1 MNEFIEKLK
10 TLAVTSG
17 EKILTALVILVV
29 GIIIV
34 KIVTKI
40 FNKSISKTKLELNL
54 INFLTSI
61 VKFLL
66 SLLLVYIIWD
76 FLSIPPTLFV
86 AITSVAGIAISLALQ
101 GVLSNLASGITQISS
116 KRFKHGDYI
125 KIGAVEGTVENID
138 FTAITL
144 VTPDNKKIFIPNSI
158 TTTTEI
164 TNFSACDTRRIEI
177 NVGVAYGTDI
187 NKVQRLVYAIL
198 NADKRIFKTPEPMVK
213 LITFGSSSLDMVVR
227 CHTKPS
233 EYWDVYF
240 DLNERIYTCFNEND
254 IEIPFNQLDVKIKTI

>member
-1 MNEFIEKLK
+1 MNEFFENIKNIAVSSGQKL
-10 TLAVTSG
+10 LA
-17 EKILTALVILVV
+17 ALVILIV
-29 GIIIV
+29 GIVIV
-34 KIVTKI
+34 KIITKI
-40 FNKSISKTKLELNL
+40 FHSSMSKTKLELNL

-116 KRFKHGDYI
+116 KRFKHGDYV
-125 KIGAVEGTVENID
+125 KIGSVEGTVENID

-164 TNFSACDTRRIEI
+164 TNFSACETRRVDIK
-177 NVGVAYGTDI
+177 VGVAYGTDI
-187 NKVQRLVYAIL
+187 ELVKTLIHDIML
-198 NADKRIFKTPEPMVK
+198 DDKRIFVSPAPVVK
-213 LITFGSSSLDMVVR
+213 LMSFGDSSLDMIIR
-227 CHTKPS
+227 CNTKPS

-240 DLNERIYTCFNEND
+240 DLNDRIYECFNANN
-254 IEIPFNQLDVKIKTI
+254 IEIPFNQLDVKIKTN